1 MKRAVSFAAVAV
13 VLAGLAG
20 ACAQTSSADATTK
33 HLAIVGQDAKAT
45 TMEMVDL
52 GKPGFSPGDELIEE
66 NPATDASGANVAKL
80 YTIVTMTSGKSMA
93 DATGIIDCH
102 VVWKDG
108 STVLFNGSVDMKKL
122 GGAGVSLPVIGGT
135 GAYNGAGGT
144 VHMQAPDQKTT
155 NISFDLLIPT
165 VAK

>member
-1 MKRAVSFAAVAV
+1 MKRAACFAAVAV

-33 HLAIVGQDAKAT
+33 HLSVVGQDAKAT
-45 TMEMVDL
+45 TLEQVDL
-52 GKPGFSPGDELIEE
+52 GKAGFGPGDELIEE
-66 NPATDASGANVAKL
+66 NPATDSAGANVAKL

-93 DATGIIDCH
+93 DAVGIIDCH
-102 VVWKDG
+102 VVWSDG
-108 STVLFNGSVDMKKL
+108 STVLFNGKVALKDL
-122 GGAGVSLPVIGGT
+122 GSGVTLPVTGGT

-144 VHMQAPDQKTT
+144 AHMQAPDQKRT

>member
-1 MKRAVSFAAVAV
+1 MKRAACFAAVAV

-33 HLAIVGQDAKAT
+33 HLSIVGQDAKAT
-45 TMEMVDL
+45 TLQQVDL
-52 GKPGFSPGDELIEE
+52 GKPGMGPGDELIEE
-66 NPATDASGANVAKL
+66 NPATDSTGAEVANL
-80 YTIVTMTSGKSMA
+80 YTVVTMTSGKSMA
-93 DATGIIDCH
+93 DAKGLIDCH
-102 VVWKDG
+102 VVFKDG
-108 STVLFNGSVDMKKL
+108 TVLFNGSVDLAKL
-122 GGAGVSLPVIGGT
+122 GTGVSLPVIGGT

-144 VHMQAPDQKTT
+144 VRMQAPDQKTT